1 MTTRALLK
9 TEIDALPD
17 EYLEVLHK
25 IIRALAEPLEDVASV
40 AETRQA
46 AQMTEWQAFVQTTF
60 GCLAATPLERGPQG
74 TYEVR
79 EAMQ

>member
-25 IIRALAEPLEDVASV
+25 IIRALAAPSGEILAIE
-40 AETRQA
+40 EIRQA
-46 AQMTEWQAFVQTTF
+46 AQMTEWQAFVQATF
-60 GCLAATPLERGPQG
+60 GCLAATPLERSPQG